1 MKDNSIGNEISEK
14 ISTLGI
20 ITKRF
25 LAFIIDLM
33 FIGFIGGIFG
43 LFIDKVEE
51 LRFISDFIFYILVA
65 LFLIRDLFF
74 KNGSMGKKILKLK
87 IVSDIDGFNTN
98 KVNKILR
105 NTTMI
110 IWPIELIIL
119 LISTKRLSDYI
130 LKINVIED
138 TPAAAR
144 VIAPASFEN

>member
-1 MKDNSIGNEISEK
+1 MEDNSIGNEISEK

-33 FIGFIGGIFG
+33 LLGFIGGIFG
-43 LFIDKVEE
+43 LFIDKVEKF
-51 LRFISDFIFYILVA
+51 RFISDFIFYILMA

-74 KNGSMGKKILKLK
+74 RNGSIGKKILNLK
-87 IVSDIDGFNTN
+87 IVSDINGFNTN

-105 NTTMI
+105 NITMI

-119 LISTKRLSDYI
+119 LISNKRLSDYI

-138 TPAAAR
+138 
-144 VIAPASFEN
+144 NL